1 MTALT
6 ANPRFAAPHLVE
18 LDGNRIW
25 LRGGKCR
32 SCGELSF
39 PLAGIC
45 WHCRAEAME
54 PMRLSRN
61 GKLYAF
67 SVVHVA
73 PKGWRVPYV
82 LGYVDLDDGIRVI
95 GQIEGDPKGL
105 RPDMKVHLDMGVIR
119 TDVDGTPIYSYVFAP
134 DQGEG

>member
-1 MTALT
+1 MTTLT
-6 ANPRFAAPHLVE
+6 ANTRFAAPHLVE
-18 LDGNRIW
+18 LDGDQIW

-39 PLAGIC
+39 PLSSIC
-45 WHCRAEAME
+45 WHCRAEVME
-54 PMRLSRN
+54 PVRLSRN

-67 SVVHVA
+67 SVVHAA

-95 GQIEGDPKGL
+95 GQIEGDPKKL
-105 RPDMKVHLDMGVIR
+105 HPDTAVRLDFGVIR
-119 TDVDGTPIYSYVFAP
+119 GDADGTPIYSYVFVS